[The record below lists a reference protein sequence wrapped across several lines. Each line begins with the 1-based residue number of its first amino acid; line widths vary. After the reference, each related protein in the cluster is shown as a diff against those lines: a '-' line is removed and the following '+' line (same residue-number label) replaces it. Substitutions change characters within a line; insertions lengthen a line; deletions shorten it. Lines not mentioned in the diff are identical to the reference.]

1 MTRKERRLWARWLGR
16 TYRKRPKIRFLHGE
30 AFDGVMYAVRSRYYE
45 MHCVLSDFAEA
56 YVFMRN
62 RRLGMTIRE
71 AWMNCRWGYVRAFLE
86 FPSNEWRKRY
96 GRD

>member
-1 MTRKERRLWARWLGR
+1 MTRKERRMWARWLTRKYRCRPR
-16 TYRKRPKIRFLHGE
+16 TFFISY
-30 AFDGVMYAVRSRYYE
+30 DCSYAYRSRYYE
-45 MHCVLSDFAEA
+45 MHCVLMDFAEA

-71 AWMNCRWGYVRAFLE
+71 AWMNCRWGQVRAFLK
-86 FPSNEWRKRY
+86 FPSDEWRKRY